1 VKAEVTKAKV
11 TKAEVTKTKPKSDAT
26 RGRILDA
33 ALQLFR
39 DQGFEAATMREIATA
54 AGVATGAAYY
64 YFDSKDAI
72 VLAFYDQ
79 AQKDMA
85 PRLEE
90 VLAGSRDLAD
100 RLRGILQ
107 VKLEYFEPS
116 RRFLHALAAHTDP
129 RHPLSP
135 FSVQTREI
143 RENDMQFFARA
154 LDGSRVRVP
163 DDLQGYLPRLLW
175 MYQMGVI
182 LFWIYD
188 ASAGQKKTRALM
200 EKSLDV
206 VVRLIKLAGLPL
218 TKPLRKIVIELVDTV
233 TEDV

>member
-1 VKAEVTKAKV
+1 MKGEG
-11 TKAEVTKTKPKSDAT
+11 TKTKSDAT
-26 RGRILDA
+26 RGRILEA
-33 ALQLFR
+33 ALELFR
-39 DQGFEAATMREIATA
+39 DRGFEATTMREIAAA

-79 AQKDMA
+79 AQKEMA
-85 PRLEE
+85 DRMEE
-90 VLAGSRDLAD
+90 VLAGSRDLTE

-107 VKLEYFEPS
+107 VKLDYFEPS
-116 RRFLHALAAHTDP
+116 RGFLGALSVHTDP

-135 FSVQTREI
+135 FSAQTREI
-143 RENDMQFFARA
+143 RENDMRFFERA
-154 LDGSRVRVP
+154 IEGSRVRVP
-163 DDLQGYLPRLLW
+163 EDLQAYLPRLLW

-182 LFWIYD
+182 LFWIHD

-200 EKSLDV
+200 GKSLDV